1 MAEWASSCLC
11 ETGFYLALTLLRD
24 AVARLLALAE
34 GSCVSQVDSQGAL
47 VFVLALIKDRR

>member
-11 ETGFYLALTLLRD
+11 ETEFYLALTLRD